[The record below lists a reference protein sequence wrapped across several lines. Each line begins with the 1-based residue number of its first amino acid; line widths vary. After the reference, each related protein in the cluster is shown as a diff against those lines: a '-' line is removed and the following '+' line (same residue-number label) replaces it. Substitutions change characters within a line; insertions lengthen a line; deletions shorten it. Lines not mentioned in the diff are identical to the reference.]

1 MKPDSNIN
9 VSNMNVSAVIL
20 AAGFSSRMKKFKPL
34 LPFGSKTMVEKA
46 IELFRE
52 NQISDIV
59 VVTGHKAKLLEP
71 FVEKTGAI
79 PVFNPDFKSG
89 MLSSI
94 KKGIK
99 NIGSE
104 NHGFFLLPVD
114 IPAIRPSTINLMIRQ
129 FQKTKDHVI
138 IPYFDDK
145 PGHPPLI
152 PFGLKTDILNLK
164 NESTLRDVLWSR
176 DNRRTPLK
184 VHDRGIL
191 MDADD
196 ERGYEQVCQKIIAL
210 HIPDKKECFSIINEA
225 LPNKDGI
232 RAHLTDVSFVAL
244 KIVTALSDDLNA
256 DLVLAGALLHDILR
270 MEPNHAQAGANLLLN
285 LGFSEV
291 SKIVAQHMDIKLD
304 LTTPIREKE
313 LVYFADKICNEQGI
327 DLDYHKRFKDCL
339 IKSPWARINISRR
352 YEHTKLIQARIEA
365 AAGKSI
371 KEILSG

>member
-1 MKPDSNIN
+1 MKPA
-9 VSNMNVSAVIL
+9 SNMNVSAVIL

-34 LPFGSKTMVEKA
+34 LSFGGKTMVEKA
-46 IELFRE
+46 IELFKE
-52 NQISDIV
+52 NRISDIV
-59 VVTGHKAKLLEP
+59 VVTGHNAKPLEP
-71 FVEKTGAI
+71 FVEKAGAI
-79 PVFNPDFKSG
+79 PVFNHDFKSG

-94 KKGIK
+94 QKGIK

-114 IPAIRPSTINLMIRQ
+114 IPAIRPSTINLMLRQ
-129 FQKTKDHVI
+129 FQKTRDNVI
-138 IPYFDDK
+138 MPYFDDK

-152 PFGLKTDILNLK
+152 PFGLKTDILDLK
-164 NESTLRDVLWSR
+164 NDSTLRDVLWSR
-176 DNRRTPLK
+176 DNRITPLK

-196 ERGYEQVCQKIIAL
+196 EKGYEQVCQKILSL
-210 HIPDKKECFSIINEA
+210 HIPDKKECFSIINKA
-225 LPNKDGI
+225 LPDKDGI

-244 KIVTALSDDLNA
+244 KIVTAISCELNA

-270 MEPNHAQAGANLLLN
+270 IEPNHAQAGAKLLLH

-291 SKIVAQHMDIKLD
+291 SKIVAQHMDITLD
-304 LTTPIREKE
+304 LTSPVREKE
-313 LVYFADKICNEQGI
+313 LVYFADKICSEQGI
-327 DLDYHKRFKDCL
+327 DLDYHNRFKDHL
-339 IKSPWARINISRR
+339 IKSPWAGINISKR
-352 YEHTKLIQARIEA
+352 YEQTKLIQARIEA

>member
-1 MKPDSNIN
+1 
-9 VSNMNVSAVIL
+9 
-20 AAGFSSRMKKFKPL
+20 
-34 LPFGSKTMVEKA
+34 MVEKA
-46 IELFRE
+46 IELFKE
-52 NQISDIV
+52 NRISDIV
-59 VVTGHKAKLLEP
+59 VVTGHNAKPLEP
-71 FVEKTGAI
+71 FVKKAGAI

-94 KKGIK
+94 QKGIK
-99 NIGSE
+99 NVRSE

-114 IPAIRPSTINLMIRQ
+114 IPAIRPSTINLMIKQ

-152 PFGLKTDILNLK
+152 PFGLKTDILDLK

-176 DNRRTPLK
+176 DNRITPLK
-184 VHDRGIL
+184 VHDRGVL

-196 ERGYEQVCQKIIAL
+196 EKGYEQVCQKIQSL

-225 LPNKDGI
+225 LPNEDDI

-244 KIVTALSDDLNA
+244 KIVTALSDKLNA

-270 MEPNHAQAGANLLLN
+270 MEPNHAQAGAKLVLH

-291 SKIVAQHMDIKLD
+291 SKIVAQHMDITMD
-304 LTTPIREKE
+304 LTAPVREKE

-327 DLDYHKRFKDCL
+327 DLDYHKRFKDHL

-352 YEHTKLIQARIEA
+352 YEHTKLIHARIEA